1 MNMNRLTK
9 QIIIFMAGFITF
21 LCLLGL
27 ASHYDYQEAVMQQ
40 ISCTA
45 YDEIVEKV
53 GNDADDVIEEYMAH
67 QSYYDSLE

>member
-1 MNMNRLTK
+1 MNINRLTK
-9 QIIIFMAGFITF
+9 QVILFIAGFITF
-21 LCLLGL
+21 LCLLGV
-27 ASHYDYQEAVMQQ
+27 AGKYDYQEAVMQN

-53 GNDADDVIEEYMAH
+53 GNDADDVIEEYRAH